1 MLLIVLSARDMCS
14 TLLLL
19 PTVCFGSQFFRR
31 VGHWKRPWCWGRL
44 KAKGKRVA
52 EDEMVG

>member
-19 PTVCFGSQFFRR
+19 PTVCFGSQFLRR
-31 VGHWKRPWCWGRL
+31 VGHWKIPWCWGRL